1 MSDAA
6 PGGARYE
13 GRSAAELRALLD
25 LPSVVVYESLASTQD
40 VAHALGE
47 QGAPAGTLVLADEQT
62 AGRGRGARNWTSAAG
77 AGIWLTLLERP
88 NDGGATGVLSLRLAM
103 RLAPVLERWTDGPVT
118 VKWPNDLFVGGGK
131 LAGVLTEAR
140 WRGARP
146 DWVAIGVGINTRPPA
161 GIAAAALARA
171 DDRVHVLGEVVPAL
185 RAAAAA
191 IGLLSADELARYAE
205 RDAVHGRRC
214 VEPDAGVAAG
224 ITPEGALIIRGV
236 DGDRLVRSGSL
247 VLEELS

>member
-1 MSDAA
+1 MTEAA
-6 PGGARYE
+6 PGGARYD

-25 LPSVVVYESLASTQD
+25 LPSVVVYEAVESTQD

-62 AGRGRGARNWTSAAG
+62 AGRGRGSRSWVSAPG

-88 NDGGATGVLSLRLAM
+88 SDGAAAGVLSLRLAM

-118 VKWPNDLFVGGGK
+118 VKWPNDLFAGRRK

-140 WRGARP
+140 WRAGRP
-146 DWVAIGVGINTRPPA
+146 EWVAIGVGINTRLPA
-161 GIAAAALARA
+161 GVAAAALDGA
-171 DDRVHVLGEVVPAL
+171 DDRVQVLGEVVPAM

-191 IGLLSADELARYAE
+191 TGLLSAEELARYAE
-205 RDAVHGRRC
+205 RDAVQGRRC

-224 ITPEGALIIRGV
+224 ITREGALIIRGV